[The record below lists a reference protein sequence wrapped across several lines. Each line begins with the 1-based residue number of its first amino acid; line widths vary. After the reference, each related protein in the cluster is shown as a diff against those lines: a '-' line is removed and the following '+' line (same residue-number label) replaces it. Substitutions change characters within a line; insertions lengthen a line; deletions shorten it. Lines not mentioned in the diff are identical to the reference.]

1 MGNTFET
8 LSNNIPAFDSGK
20 PLPER
25 VDELQDYVFQLL
37 EYLRYLLYN
46 LDPAKNFNEAA
57 LAEYNKLI
65 TAPVYAQIADEM
77 GNVAKLALTAGAL
90 QIQLMNLEGDMSTL
104 TQTAKGLEV
113 RVSNMDGDMSLLRQ
127 TATGI
132 QTQVSNMSGQMSSV
146 MQTAAG
152 LQTTVSNLQGDY
164 SRLTQTVNGITISG
178 PGGTT
183 LINGASIATGSIAA
197 DAIDLTRI
205 SNLGS
210 PFNTVLNI
218 RSSGV
223 NIDANATG
231 ISGSILDVHTNTVDF
246 RETGVI
252 RFPHHGSI
260 YVTLDNGS
268 QISLY
273 NYVKLIISQS

>member
-1 MGNTFET
+1 MGNAFEM
-8 LSNNIPAFDSGK
+8 LSNSMPAFDSSK
-20 PLPER
+20 PLQER

-46 LDPAKNFNEAA
+46 LDPSKNFNEAA
-57 LAEYNKLI
+57 LEEYNKLI
-65 TAPVYAQIADEM
+65 TEPVYAQIADEA
-77 GNVAKLALTAGAL
+77 GNVAKLVLTAEAL
-90 QIQLMNLEGDMSTL
+90 QSQLTNLNGDISTL
-104 TQTAKGLEV
+104 TQTAQGLQV
-113 RVSNMDGDMSLLRQ
+113 QVSNIDGDMSTLRQ

-132 QTQVSNMSGQMSSV
+132 QTQVSNLNGQMSSV
-146 MQTAAG
+146 LQTAAG
-152 LQTTVSNLQGDY
+152 LSVTVSNLQGNY
-164 SRLTQTVNGITISG
+164 SKLTQTVNGITISG

-183 LINGASIATGSIAA
+183 LINGAAIATGSIAA
-197 DAIDLTRI
+197 DSIDLTRI

-210 PFNTVLNI
+210 PYNTVLNI

-231 ISGSILDVHTNTVDF
+231 ISGMLLDVWSNTVDF
-246 RETGVI
+246 RKAGTI
-252 RFPHHGSI
+252 RFPHHGSV

-268 QISLY
+268 EISLY